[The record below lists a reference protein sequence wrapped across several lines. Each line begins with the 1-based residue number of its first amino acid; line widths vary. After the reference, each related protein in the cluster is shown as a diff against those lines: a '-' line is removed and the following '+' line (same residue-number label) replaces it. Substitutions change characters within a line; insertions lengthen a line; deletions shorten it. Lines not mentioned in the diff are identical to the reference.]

1 MPHYFFTSI
10 RLIVE
15 SISFKVFYLIIELS
29 RTLHVR
35 KFIKQLR
42 IVEELGLKLW

>member
-1 MPHYFFTSI
+1 MSLLLLFSSI
-10 RLIVE
+10 NL
-15 SISFKVFYLIIELS
+15 LNLS
-29 RTLHVR
+29 DKDLYPITKLTRTRHVM